1 MKSAVIYA
9 RYSCDQQTEQSIDGQ
24 LRVCEEYAQRN
35 NILILN
41 TYIDRAM
48 TGTNDNRPDF
58 QKMLKDSSRKEWNY
72 VLVYKLD
79 RFSRNKYETAIH
91 KKTLRDNGIKV
102 LSAMENIPDTPEGII
117 LESLL
122 EGMNQYYSAEL
133 AQKVSRGMKE
143 TRRKGLYQGGALLYG
158 YKIDGRKI
166 IVDESNAEVVR
177 YMYSEYAKGKYVK
190 QIIQDLTA
198 KGIYFKGK
206 PFVKNSVY
214 NILRNEKYS
223 GVYMHGE
230 EIIDNMYP
238 QIVSKETFDIVRA
251 KVQKNRNGR
260 QCVHV
265 DFLLRHKLIC
275 GYCGHTLN
283 GESGTSKSGA
293 RVYYYK
299 CSGRK
304 KHLADCN
311 KSMIR
316 KDELENFIIE
326 QTISELSK
334 PQNMQII
341 ISGLLQTQN
350 DFDKENSVMGILLK
364 QQKQV
369 ETALNNLV
377 NAVERGIISN
387 TTNKRLHELE
397 KQQEQLERQILIERS
412 KTAVKIKESDIRQ
425 YYEQALKL
433 EPQMLISYLIKRI
446 VIFDDK
452 IEIHYNSPIKSSP
465 DNNGLDFL
473 FYSQT
478 TTLYTTESFKIEL
491 YA

>member
-1 MKSAVIYA
+1 
-9 RYSCDQQTEQSIDGQ
+9 
-24 LRVCEEYAQRN
+24 
-35 NILILN
+35 
-41 TYIDRAM
+41 
-48 TGTNDNRPDF
+48 
-58 QKMLKDSSRKEWNY
+58 
-72 VLVYKLD
+72 
-79 RFSRNKYETAIH
+79 
-91 KKTLRDNGIKV
+91 
-102 LSAMENIPDTPEGII
+102 
-117 LESLL
+117 
-122 EGMNQYYSAEL
+122 MNQYYSAEL